1 MATTRKPIPNS
12 LIVAA
17 YIDERLSF
25 QQCATR
31 FGLSIGTIHRRLR
44 EENITAR
51 PARCPTGDNSP
62 IHDGV
67 PSPTEDKLA
76 YMKAWRAKNREHMKE
91 YNRQYKAANKER
103 DAEKS
108 RVSVA
113 KWQAANPERHKANMR
128 KRYERKSDVIKA
140 QTAANRKRRREADPE
155 AFKAKDAAY
164 VRQRRKSNVK
174 FAVNGRMSNRV
185 FYALRRNK
193 EGRSWKTMVDYT
205 LDELVERLNSTMPD
219 GYTWDDFL
227 SGALHIDHET
237 PVAVFNF
244 TSPSDHDFKRCWALT
259 NLRLLPALENLKKG
273 AKLRIPFQP
282 SLL

>member
-12 LIVAA
+12 EIVTA
-17 YIDERLSF
+17 YLDEGLSF
-25 QQCATR
+25 VACAAR
-31 FGLSIGTIHRRLR
+31 FSLSIGTIFRRLK
-44 EENITAR
+44 EAGVKAR
-51 PARCPTGDNSP
+51 PAHGPIGPNSP
-62 IHDGV
+62 RLDGA
-67 PSPTEDKLA
+67 PSSADDKAA
-76 YMKAWRAKNREHMKE
+76 YAKAWRSKNREHMRE
-91 YNRQYKAANKER
+91 YNRRYKASVKER
-103 DAEKS
+103 DAEKN
-108 RVSVA
+108 RKKA
-113 KWQAANPERHKANMR
+113 AEWAAQNKERHAANA
-128 KRYERKSDVIKA
+128 KRRYASKSEEIIQK
-140 QTAANRKRRREADPE
+140 TAANRKRRREADPE
-155 AFKAKDAAY
+155 GFRAKDAAY
-164 VRQRRKSNVK
+164 VRQRRQTNLK
-174 FAVNGRMSNRV
+174 FAVSSRMSNRV

-244 TSPSDHDFKRCWALT
+244 TSPSDHDFKRCWALS

-282 SLL
+282 ALL